1 MLRKIST
8 AAIVAAVFQLGALT
22 AAEAAGDPV
31 AGQKVFAICKAC
43 HQVGEKAKNAVGPVL
58 NGIVGRPAGS
68 FEGFKYSEA
77 MKASGLTWDAA
88 ALDEYLKDP
97 KAKVPGNKMTYAGL
111 KDDTKRADLI
121 AYLSQIGADGK
132 LPQ

>member
-1 MLRKIST
+1 MLRMVS
-8 AAIVAAVFQLGALT
+8 AAVALAAAFQLATVGAAS
-22 AAEAAGDPV
+22 AADPAAG
-31 AGQKVFAICKAC
+31 AKVFAVCKAC
-43 HQVGEKAKNAVGPVL
+43 HQVGEKAKNGVGPVL
-58 NGIVGRPAGS
+58 NGIVGRSAGS

-77 MKASGLTWDAA
+77 MKGSGLTWDAA
-88 ALDEYLKDP
+88 TLDEYLKDP
-97 KAKVPGNKMTYAGL
+97 KAKVPGNKMTYAGV